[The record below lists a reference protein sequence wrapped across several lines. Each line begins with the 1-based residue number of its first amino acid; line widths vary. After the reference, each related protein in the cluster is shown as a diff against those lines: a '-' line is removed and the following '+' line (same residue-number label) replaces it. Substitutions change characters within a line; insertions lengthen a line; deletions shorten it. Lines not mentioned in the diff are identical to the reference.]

1 MKKPLFDKILIA
13 NRSEIAVRI
22 IRTLKKMGIKSVAV
36 YSEAD
41 TNSMYVQHAD
51 EAYYIGDSP
60 ATESYL
66 SIKNI
71 ISAIRESGASAV
83 HPGYGFLSENPNF
96 ANILKREGVVLIG
109 PSAGTIKK
117 MGDKIEA
124 KKIAIEAEVSTVP
137 GYMGTINDVKQAV
150 DIAKEIGFPVIV
162 KAAAG
167 GGGRGMR
174 VVNNPA
180 EMANA
185 FESAKLEAANSFSD
199 DRLFIEKLI
208 QTPRH
213 IEIQL
218 IADQYGNSVC
228 LGERECSIQRHHQKV
243 IEEAPS
249 SFITE
254 DIRQEM
260 YRQVISL
267 SQKVGYYSAGT
278 VEFIVDSNKNFYFL
292 EMNTRLQ
299 VEHPVTEL
307 ITGIDIVE
315 EMIKIAAGEKLS
327 FTQDDIKLKGWAFE
341 SRICA
346 ENPSRGFLP
355 SSGRI
360 IAYSEPAKSP
370 NIRIDTGIGLGGE
383 VSMFYD
389 SMIAKLCTYGETR
402 EQAIEVMR
410 SALSS
415 YIINGI
421 AHNISFL
428 EAVMLHP
435 RFVSGDISTAFI
447 QEEYPDGF
455 SGASLTSEVTT
466 VFLATAIF
474 IYISEQR
481 RASLISGNINNQANK
496 IGTRWVVTIDDK
508 LFPVLITPVEN
519 GYNIRHESD
528 RIYIRSN
535 WNLGNEL
542 FTAIINGKKTNV
554 KIENI
559 RTGYLLSH
567 AGISVKAFVRSP
579 RISELEALMVSKVVV
594 EESSELQAP
603 LSGKI
608 AAIKVKEGQEVTAGQ
623 EIMILTAMKMENLI
637 LAERDGKIAKIFVNE
652 KDNVVRGQI
661 LLEFA

>member
-1 MKKPLFDKILIA
+1 MNKPLFDKILIA

-603 LSGKI
+603 LSGQI